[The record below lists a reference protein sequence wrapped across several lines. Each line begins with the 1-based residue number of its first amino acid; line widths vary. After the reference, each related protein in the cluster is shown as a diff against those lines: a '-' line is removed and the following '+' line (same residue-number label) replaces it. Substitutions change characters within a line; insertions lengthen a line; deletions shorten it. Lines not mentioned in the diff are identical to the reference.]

1 MRKGVA
7 VAMIGWAGCAGL
19 LGGCG
24 QHAVPQQ
31 TVGLVDP
38 GSYAADVRDDT
49 IRLEGEDKA
58 PPIQFDA
65 GPVYLLPFTLTGF
78 AFNAVFVAPFGLAYR
93 AMTGDNAAHAAR
105 AALDS
110 TSADA
115 RRWGIFRLG
124 DEPYFREGAPER
136 KLMAYDAATDS
147 DFTVR
152 AAAIRVLNRARARG
166 HTDLFLA
173 ALQDDE
179 PLVRLEAVKALANIP
194 DPQAEPDLVNT
205 VENENEDIDVR
216 IAAADALRCYRTDD
230 AAHALISVLND
241 DNFSVAWQ
249 ARQSLILM
257 TAHDYRY
264 DERAWLEYLTSTPQP
279 FVPMPRQW
287 G

>member
-1 MRKGVA
+1 MRKSLLL
-7 VAMIGWAGCAGL
+7 AMIGCGGL
-19 LGGCG
+19 LCGC
-24 QHAVPQQ
+24 VQQ
-31 TVGLVDP
+31 AAPEQNVGLVDP

-58 PPIQFDA
+58 PPIQLDS
-65 GPVYLLPFTLTGF
+65 GPIYLFPFTLTGYV
-78 AFNAVFVAPFGLAYR
+78 FNVTIIAPFNWVYR
-93 AMTGDNAAHAAR
+93 NFNGDNPSRAAR

-110 TSADA
+110 SSADS

-124 DEPYFREGAPER
+124 DESYFRQGAAER
-136 KLMAYDAATDS
+136 KLLAYDASTDS

-173 ALQDDE
+173 ALHDDE

-194 DPQAEPDLVNT
+194 DPAAEPDLVNT
-205 VENENEDIDVR
+205 LQDENEDTDVR
-216 IAAADALRCYRTDD
+216 IAAADALRCYRTED
-230 AAHALISVLND
+230 AAHALIAVLND
-241 DNFSVAWQ
+241 DDFSVAWQ

-257 TAHDYRY
+257 TAHDFRY
-264 DERAWLEYLTSTPQP
+264 DESAWLDYFTGTGQP
-279 FVPMPRQW
+279 FVLMP